1 MINGDQILQFDPI
14 LKRINSSLA
23 AGGACLLL
31 LMAALLVVDVT
42 FRALLEPIQI
52 IPELSVFAMMITIYL
67 GLADCERRGEH
78 ICIEL
83 FHLGRNRDRPHVFI
97 LLRQFLTIIG
107 VVVLLYAM
115 LVNGLG
121 SYFSGEG
128 TEGMV
133 TIKIWPIKLIMIVGA
148 VVFLCETLLKPFR
161 P

>member
-1 MINGDQILQFDPI
+1 
-14 LKRINSSLA
+14 
-23 AGGACLLL
+23 
-31 LMAALLVVDVT
+31 MAALLVVDVT

-83 FHLGRNRDRPHVFI
+83 FHQERNRDCPHVFI
-97 LLRQFLTIIG
+97 RLRQFLTIIG

-148 VVFLCETLLKPFR
+148 VVFLFETLLKPFR

>member
-1 MINGDQILQFDPI
+1 M
-14 LKRINSSLA
+14 
-23 AGGACLLL
+23 AG
-31 LMAALLVVDVT
+31 LLVVDVT

-83 FHLGRNRDRPHVFI
+83 FRQGRNRPHVFI
-97 LLRQFLTIIG
+97 RLRQFLTIIG

-148 VVFLCETLLKPFR
+148 VVFLFETLLKPFR